1 MPIFCRPF
9 PKSLLSADRLIA
21 SRWWEI
27 TLFFQ
32 LKEVAN
38 RMDQTRFYA
47 DHKFGLPIDLRSMV
61 DTTMHGSGVRFVNT
75 KDDVFLEIDR
85 KKSGS
90 ENVKCHVFT
99 TSNAQKNIMDKQ
111 LESGQH

>member
-1 MPIFCRPF
+1 M
-9 PKSLLSADRLIA
+9 
-21 SRWWEI
+21 WWEI

-32 LKEVAN
+32 LKDVAN
-38 RMDQTRFYA
+38 RMDHTRFYA